1 MTEKLT
7 ISGGTP
13 VLERSDYKNW
23 PIITDDD
30 RRLIN
35 EVLDSGIV
43 AGGTAPQVSAL
54 EKEWAEY
61 TGAKHCLT
69 TTSGTAALH
78 MALAAVDVGPGDE
91 VITSAFTFLASASC
105 ALHQNAIPV
114 FVDIDPRTYNMDPA
128 KLEQVVVYPLKEES
142 GNIGSAII
150 RISDITEAR
159 SMERHLMQSE
169 KLASLGF
176 LISGVAH
183 EINNPNN
190 FITFNLPILR
200 DYLKELIPIVDDYA
214 KAKQDYELFGMSY
227 PEFRKDI
234 FKLLEN
240 IEHGSRRINT
250 TVSNLRQFSRKK
262 DKQEK
267 EWVDIKQVVERGI
280 AISAG
285 KIKSMV
291 NSMEINIPEGLPSIY
306 TDPETLEIV
315 LINLL
320 INAAQ
325 ATDKEDS
332 WLRLNVSLG
341 NRWRDRLVVE
351 VIDNGCGMDGETMAK
366 IFDPFFTTKSPGEGT
381 GLGLS
386 LCHNLI
392 EALGGRIE
400 VDSTP
405 GEGSTFR
412 VILTDKDRRL
422 MKRVQGFKFE
432 NELK

>member
-1 MTEKLT
+1 MPSAIINKQHV
-7 ISGGTP
+7 SF
-13 VLERSDYKNW
+13 ERKGF
-23 PIITDDD
+23 
-30 RRLIN
+30 R
-35 EVLDSGIV
+35 
-43 AGGTAPQVSAL
+43 
-54 EKEWAEY
+54 
-61 TGAKHCLT
+61 
-69 TTSGTAALH
+69 
-78 MALAAVDVGPGDE
+78 
-91 VITSAFTFLASASC
+91 
-105 ALHQNAIPV
+105 
-114 FVDIDPRTYNMDPA
+114 DPT
-128 KLEQVVVYPLKEES
+128 KLEQVVVYPLREES
-142 GNIGSAII
+142 GNKGSAII

-159 SMERHLMQSE
+159 SMEKHLMQSE

-176 LISGVAH
+176 LTSGVAH

-262 DKQEK
+262 DKMGK
-267 EWVDIKQVVERGI
+267 EWIDINQVIERGI
-280 AISAG
+280 AISQG

-291 NSMEINIPEGLPSIY
+291 NSMEINVPEGLPAIY
-306 TDPETLEIV
+306 TDPDTVEVV

-325 ATDKEDS
+325 AADKEDS
-332 WLRLNVSLG
+332 WVRLNVSLG
-341 NRWRDRLVVE
+341 NTWRDHLIVE
-351 VIDNGCGMDGETMAK
+351 VIDNGCGMDGETMGK

-405 GEGSTFR
+405 GKGSTFR
-412 VILTDKDRRL
+412 VILTDNDRRL
-422 MKRVQGFKFE
+422 MKRVQGYKSE